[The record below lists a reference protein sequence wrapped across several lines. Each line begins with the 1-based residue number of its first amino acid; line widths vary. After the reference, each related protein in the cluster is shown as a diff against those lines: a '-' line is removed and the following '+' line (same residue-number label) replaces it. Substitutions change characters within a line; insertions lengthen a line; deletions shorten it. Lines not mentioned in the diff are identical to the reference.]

1 MNENLKRANLKLSF
15 LTDVFATSTFY
26 ITEINDSKKYIVTGV
41 LTGKNMVVPSENKFL
56 WNNCLQ
62 GI

>member
-1 MNENLKRANLKLSF
+1 MN
-15 LTDVFATSTFY
+15 DVFATSTFY
-26 ITEINDSKKYIVTGV
+26 ITEINDSKKYIVTEV

>member
-1 MNENLKRANLKLSF
+1 MN
-15 LTDVFATSTFY
+15 DVFATSTFY
-26 ITEINDSKKYIVTGV
+26 ITEINDSKKYIVTEV
-41 LTGKNMVVPSENKFL
+41 LTGKNMVVPAENKFL